1 MSTATT
7 FPNLK
12 AIAHHLQK
20 KLEKKKFI
28 LLYAYNGTGKTRLS
42 TAFKDIGKVVNTDGE
57 TEQRGDTLYFNAF
70 TEDLFTW
77 NNDLEYDQ
85 DRFLILNTASRFFEA
100 LEEYEVETRIRAIL
114 DRYADFDFK
123 IILDID
129 TENEKLKT
137 GKIVFSRDVLTV
149 VDNNSR
155 LEKIEGIKVSRSE
168 ENIFIWCFFVAIL
181 QLAIDPDIDAYKW
194 VKYLYIDDPISS
206 LDDQNAVQVAVHL
219 VNLLRDVTDSL
230 GVVISTHHP
239 LFYNVLWN
247 ELRGEKCRRLF
258 LGKESDNDTFVL
270 RNTGATPFFHHISAL
285 IELYKDAKRGHVEKR
300 HYNTLRAIAEKAV
313 SFHGYDRLEDCIQDD
328 GHGFDTKLHRRFL
341 NLYSHGGYS
350 HFESSELLDEDK
362 KHFHDI
368 LDAFLR
374 RFRFNPE
381 YFESLAATEPVDR
394 ATE

>member
-7 FPNLK
+7 YPNLK
-12 AIAHHLQK
+12 AIAHHLRK
-20 KLEKKKFI
+20 KLEEKKFI

-42 TAFKDIGKVVNTDGE
+42 TAFKDIGKVVNTDDE
-57 TEQRGDTLYFNAF
+57 TEQRDTLYFNAF

-100 LEEYEVETRIRAIL
+100 LEEYEVETRIRTIL
-114 DRYADFDFK
+114 DRYADFDFE
-123 IILDID
+123 IILDTD
-129 TENEKLKT
+129 TENGKFKT
-137 GKIVFSRDVLTV
+137 GRIVFSRDVLTE
-149 VDNNSR
+149 VDNNPR

-168 ENIFIWCFFVAIL
+168 ESIFVWCFFVAIL

-219 VNLLRDVTDSL
+219 VNLLRDATDSP

-270 RNTGATPFFHHISAL
+270 RDTGATPFFYHISAL

-300 HYNTLRAIAEKAV
+300 HYNTLRAIAEKAI
-313 SFHGYDRLEDCIQDD
+313 SFHGYERLEDCIQDD
-328 GHGFDTKLHRRFL
+328 GRGFDAKLHRRFL

-368 LDAFLR
+368 LDVFLR
-374 RFRFNPE
+374 RFRFNPK
-381 YFESLAATEPVDR
+381 YFESLATTEPVDR

>member
-1 MSTATT
+1 MSDTTT

-12 AIAHHLQK
+12 ALAEDLRK
-20 KLEKKKFI
+20 ELEKKKFI

-42 TAFKDIGKVVNTDGE
+42 TAFKDLGKSVNAGDK
-57 TEQRGDTLYFNAF
+57 GDTLYFNAF

-114 DRYADFDFK
+114 DRYADFDFE
-123 IILDID
+123 IILDTE
-129 TENEKLKT
+129 TENGKFKT
-137 GKIVFSRDVLTV
+137 GKIVFFRDVLTE
-149 VDNNSR
+149 VDNNPR

-168 ENIFIWCFFVAIL
+168 ENIFVWCFFVAIL

-219 VNLLRDVTDSL
+219 VNLLRDATDPL

-239 LFYNVLWN
+239 LFHNVLWN
-247 ELRGEKCRRLF
+247 ELRSEKCQRLF
-258 LGKESDNDTFVL
+258 LGKEGDNDTFVL

-300 HYNTLRAIAEKAV
+300 HYNTLRGIVEKAA
-313 SFHGYDRLEDCIQDD
+313 SFHGYRRFEDCIQDD
-328 GHGFDTKLHRRFL
+328 GNGFDAKLHRRFL

-350 HFESSELLDEDK
+350 LFESSELLDEDK
-362 KHFHDI
+362 KHFQNI
-368 LDAFLR
+368 LDLFLR
-374 RFRFNPE
+374 QFRFNPK
-381 YFESLAATEPVDR
+381 YFEAPTTTEPVDR
-394 ATE
+394 VIE

>member
-1 MSTATT
+1 MNDATPFT
-7 FPNLK
+7 DLKNL
-12 AIAHHLQK
+12 AAHLRQE
-20 KLEKKKFI
+20 LENKKFI

-42 TAFKDIGKVVNTDGE
+42 TAFKNIGKGVNTDGE
-57 TEQRGDTLYFNAF
+57 TKQRGDTLYFNAF

-77 NNDLEYDQ
+77 NNDLEHDQ
-85 DRFLILNTASRFFEA
+85 NRFLILNTASRFFEA
-100 LEEYEVETRIRAIL
+100 LEEYEVETRIRTIL
-114 DRYADFDFK
+114 DRYADFDFEM
-123 IILDID
+123 ILDTD
-129 TENEKLKT
+129 TEDGKLKT
-137 GKIVFSRDVLTV
+137 GRIVFSRDVLTV
-149 VDNNSR
+149 VENNPR

-168 ENIFIWCFFVAIL
+168 ESIFVWCFFVAIL
-181 QLAIDPDIDAYKW
+181 QLVLDSDLDAYKW

-219 VNLLRDVTDSL
+219 VNLLRDATDPP

-239 LFYNVLWN
+239 LFHNVLWN
-247 ELRGEKCRRLF
+247 ELRSEKCRRLF

-270 RNTGATPFFHHISAL
+270 RDTGATPFFHHISAL

-300 HYNTLRAIAEKAV
+300 HYNSLRAIAEKAA
-313 SFHGYDRLEDCIQDD
+313 SFHGYQRFEECIQDD
-328 GHGFDTKLHRRFL
+328 GHGFDAKLHRRFL

-362 KHFHDI
+362 KHFQDI
-368 LDAFLR
+368 LDVFLR

-381 YFESLAATEPVDR
+381 HFKSLVTIESVDR